1 MAAGEWLVCFACGL
15 RHTPRPDGQCPRCKA
30 PSAEPEPDAAGAA
43 WRPPP
48 PQTRAPTVGD
58 VLPAGARVA
67 GWIMI
72 ANGAVGL
79 VGALRVASLSGSA
92 STVAAAGALA
102 GAAIGFA
109 IVKGSDLARRIAVG
123 LSAIALPALLVLGAA
138 TQAWAPCAAGALL
151 CLANLALLVGD
162 AGPARLVPATLVL
175 AAGCAAGV
183 AAALDPAAFAA
194 RLLAWAGALEAES
207 VTAAA
212 GPAWKM
218 TFPAGRWHRA
228 KKGFGTGGGPA
239 PEGSFLRP
247 EGPAFAAVLPV
258 TARGLE
264 SADLDR
270 VAKAGSDAVATQF
283 ERWKL
288 VDVAPLEGRG
298 GTRVLHGVASK
309 GLQEVEVLCGLF
321 PNGPLF
327 HVVVVGAAPK
337 AFGKLRDE
345 LAGVLASFHSDTLPM
360 PRTPTPAPV
369 LVPPG
374 RIGGPRGPIL
384 DRGALRERTP

>member
-102 GAAIGFA
+102 GAAIGLA
-109 IVKGSDLARRIAVG
+109 IVNGSDLARRIAVG

-162 AGPARLVPATLVL
+162 AGPARLVPAALVL
-175 AAGCAAGV
+175 AGGVAAGV
-183 AAALDPAAFAA
+183 SAALDPASFATK
-194 RLLAWAGALEAES
+194 LLAWAGAVDSATVSE
-207 VTAAA
+207 VR
-212 GPAWKM
+212 GPTWRM

-228 KKGFGTGGGPA
+228 KRDFGGGPA
-239 PEGSFLRP
+239 SEGSFLRP
-247 EGPAFAAVLPV
+247 DGPAFATVLPV
-258 TARGLE
+258 NVRGLE
-264 SADLDR
+264 SADPDL
-270 VAKAGSDAVATQF
+270 VARLGSESVAARF
-283 ERWKL
+283 DRWKL
-288 VDVAPLEGRG
+288 LEVAPLEGRG
-298 GTRVLHGVASK
+298 GTRVLHGVAKK
-309 GLQEVEVLCGLF
+309 GLQEIEVLCGLF
-321 PNGPLF
+321 PNGPLY

-337 AFGKLRDE
+337 AFAKAKDE
-345 LAGVLASFHSDTLPM
+345 LAGVLASFRSDTLPM
-360 PRTPTPAPV
+360 PSAPTPVPA